1 MKKRSGKLARRYA
14 KALLTTVLERV
25 GQGAVESVVEGLD
38 RFVKVFQERED
49 LRDALISPMFAREQQ
64 LSALTGVGES
74 LGLSKE
80 LIQFL
85 LLAFERDRMM
95 VVPEV
100 AVSFRELANELSRVI
115 EVEVVTAT
123 SLSVEE
129 RSEMQ
134 RSLER
139 LITGTPVFSWVEDSE
154 IIGGMIVRYGGKVVD
169 GSIRGRLESIEREL
183 LAQ

>member
-14 KALLTTVLERV
+14 KALMNTVLERA
-25 GQGAVESVVEGLD
+25 GQGAVGAVVEGLD
-38 RFVKVFQERED
+38 RFVAVFQEREE
-49 LRDALISPMFAREQQ
+49 LRDALLSPMFARDQQ
-64 LSALTGVGES
+64 MTALKGVGES
-74 LGLSKE
+74 LALPKE

-85 LLAFERDRMM
+85 LLTFERGRMV

-115 EVEVVTAT
+115 EVEVVTAAT
-123 SLSVEE
+123 LSAEE

-139 LITGTPVFSWVEDSE
+139 LIAGTPVFSWVVDAE